1 MKIDYVQRKEFCKL
15 QYDQNVKNRLKRVE
29 GQIKG
34 VLRMMEEEKDCK
46 DIVTQLSAARSAID
60 RTIGVVVS
68 SNLISCMQDEDLG
81 EDQDKLLEEAVELFV
96 KSR

>member
-1 MKIDYVQRKEFCKL
+1 MI
-15 QYDQNVKNRLKRVE
+15 YDQKVKNRLRRVE

-68 SNLISCMQDEDLG
+68 SNLITCIQDESLADDKEDLL
-81 EDQDKLLEEAVELFV
+81 KEAVDLFV

>member
-1 MKIDYVQRKEFCKL
+1 MI
-15 QYDQNVKNRLKRVE
+15 YDQKVKNRLRRVE

-34 VLRMMEEEKDCK
+34 VLRMMEDEKDCK

-68 SNLISCMQDEDLG
+68 SNLISCIQDESLAEDKEDL
-81 EDQDKLLEEAVELFV
+81 LNEAVELFV

>member
-1 MKIDYVQRKEFCKL
+1 LI
-15 QYDQNVKNRLKRVE
+15 YDQKIKNRLRRVE

-34 VLRMMEEEKDCK
+34 VLRMMEDDKDCK

-60 RTIGVVVS
+60 RTIGVIVS
-68 SNLISCMQDEDLG
+68 SNLISCIQDESLKDNK
-81 EDQDKLLEEAVELFV
+81 EELLKEAVDLFV

>member
-1 MKIDYVQRKEFCKL
+1 L
-15 QYDQNVKNRLKRVE
+15 NYDQKVKNRLRRVE

-46 DIVTQLSAARSAID
+46 EIVTQLSAARSAID

-68 SNLISCMQDEDLG
+68 SNLINCMQDDNLDENKD
-81 EDQDKLLEEAVELFV
+81 ELLKEAVDLFV

>member
-1 MKIDYVQRKEFCKL
+1 MV
-15 QYDQNVKNRLKRVE
+15 YDQKIKNRLKRID

-34 VLRMMEEEKDCK
+34 VLRMMDNEEECK
-46 DIVTQLSAARSAID
+46 DIVTQLSAIRSAVD

-68 SNLISCMQDEDLG
+68 SNLIECLRN
-81 EDQDKLLEEAVELFV
+81 EDQHESEEDALQEAIDLFV

>member
-1 MKIDYVQRKEFCKL
+1 MI
-15 QYDQNVKNRLKRVE
+15 YDQKIKNRLRRVE

-34 VLRMMEEEKDCK
+34 VLRMMEDDKDCK

-60 RTIGVVVS
+60 RTIGVIVS
-68 SNLISCMQDEDLG
+68 SNLISCIQDESLKDNK
-81 EDQDKLLEEAVELFV
+81 EELLKEAVDLFV

>member
-1 MKIDYVQRKEFCKL
+1 
-15 QYDQNVKNRLKRVE
+15 
-29 GQIKG
+29 
-34 VLRMMEEEKDCK
+34 MMEDEKDCK

-68 SNLISCMQDEDLG
+68 SNLITCIQDEELSDDKDDLL
-81 EDQDKLLEEAVELFV
+81 KEAVDLFV

>member
-1 MKIDYVQRKEFCKL
+1 ML
-15 QYDQNVKNRLKRVE
+15 YDQKVKNRLRRVE

-34 VLRMMEEEKDCK
+34 VLRMMEEGKDCK

-68 SNLISCMQDEDLG
+68 TNLISCMQDGTET
-81 EDQDKLLEEAVELFV
+81 EEKEELLKEAVDLFV

>member
-1 MKIDYVQRKEFCKL
+1 LI
-15 QYDQNVKNRLKRVE
+15 YDQKIKNRLRRVE

-34 VLRMMEEEKDCK
+34 VLRMMEEEKECK

-60 RTIGVVVS
+60 RTIGVIVS
-68 SNLISCMQDEDLG
+68 SNLISCIQDENAAKNRDELI
-81 EDQDKLLEEAVELFV
+81 KEAVDLFV

>member
-1 MKIDYVQRKEFCKL
+1 MI
-15 QYDQNVKNRLKRVE
+15 YDQKIKNRLRRVE

-34 VLRMMEEEKDCK
+34 VLRMMEEEKECK

-60 RTIGVVVS
+60 RTIGVIVS
-68 SNLISCMQDEDLG
+68 SNLISCIQDENTAKNRDELI
-81 EDQDKLLEEAVELFV
+81 KEAVDLFV

>member
-1 MKIDYVQRKEFCKL
+1 MI
-15 QYDQNVKNRLKRVE
+15 YDQKIKNRLRRVE

-34 VLRMMEEEKDCK
+34 VLRMMEEEKECK

-60 RTIGVVVS
+60 RTIGVIVS
-68 SNLISCMQDEDLG
+68 SNLISCIQDENVAKNRDELI
-81 EDQDKLLEEAVELFV
+81 KEAVDLFV

>member
-1 MKIDYVQRKEFCKL
+1 MI
-15 QYDQNVKNRLKRVE
+15 YDQNVKNRLKRVE

-34 VLRMMEEEKDCK
+34 VLRMMEDEKDCK

-68 SNLISCMQDEDLG
+68 SNLITCIQDEELSDDKDDLL
-81 EDQDKLLEEAVELFV
+81 KEAVDLFV

>member
-1 MKIDYVQRKEFCKL
+1 MVYNQS
-15 QYDQNVKNRLKRVE
+15 VKNRLKRAE

-34 VLRMMEEEKDCK
+34 VLRMMEEGKDCK

-68 SNLISCMQDEDLG
+68 SNLINCMQDENLN
-81 EDQDKLLEEAVELFV
+81 EDKEALLKEAVDLFV

>member
-1 MKIDYVQRKEFCKL
+1 MK
-15 QYDQNVKNRLKRVE
+15 YDQKVKNRLRRVE

-34 VLRMMEEEKDCK
+34 VLRMMEEEKECK

-60 RTIGVVVS
+60 RTIGVIVS
-68 SNLISCMQDEDLG
+68 SNLISCIQDENSK
-81 EDQDKLLEEAVELFV
+81 ENKEELLKEAVDLFV